1 VSALYVVATPIGN
14 LEDITLRALHVLSRV
29 KLIAAEDTRTTRH
42 LLEAYNIKNRLTS
55 YYENNKKTKLGYLIE
70 ILKNED
76 VALVS
81 EAGYP
86 GISDTGYELIA
97 EAIKN
102 GIEVVVVPGASAL
115 MTALVVSGL
124 TVDQFIYLG
133 FLPRKKGERKKMLD
147 SIAVETR
154 TIVLFESPHRVIESL
169 NDIQDVLGDR
179 RIAVCRELT
188 KLHEEVFRGTVAKA
202 LEHFAEPRGEFT
214 LVIEG
219 SKVGKAEAEMDLIG
233 ELHRLRK
240 EGVGARE
247 SVKTVT
253 EMSGV
258 SRKKVYN
265 MWLSLNKGD

>member
-1 VSALYVVATPIGN
+1 VPALYVVATPIGN
-14 LEDITLRALHVLSRV
+14 LEDITLRALHILTRV

-42 LLEAYNIKNRLTS
+42 LLEAYNIKNKLTS
-55 YYENNKKTKLGYLIE
+55 YYEHNKKTKLDYLIE
-70 ILKNED
+70 VLKNED

-86 GISDTGYELIA
+86 GVSDTGYELIT

-102 GIEVVVVPGASAL
+102 GIEVIAVPGASAL

-124 TVDQFIYLG
+124 PTDQFVYIG
-133 FLPRKKGERKKMLD
+133 FLPRKKGERKKMLS
-147 SIAVETR
+147 SIADEIR

-169 NDIQDVLGDR
+169 NDIKEVLGDR
-179 RIAVCRELT
+179 QIAVCRELT
-188 KLHEEVFRGTVAKA
+188 KLHEEVFRGTVAQS
-202 LEHFAEPRGEFT
+202 LEHFTAPRGEFT

-219 SKVGKAEAEMDLIG
+219 NRTAKSENEIDLVK
-233 ELHRLRK
+233 ELDRLRK
-240 EGVGARE
+240 EGVGARDA
-247 SVKTVT
+247 VKIVI
-253 EMSGV
+253 EMSGL